1 MKKVAFYTLGC
12 KLNFAESSSIARSL
26 EPMGFV
32 RAEFQDQPDLFVIN
46 TCSVTEQA
54 DKKCKKVV
62 REAKKVNPNSTV
74 VIIGCYAQLKP
85 EEISAIPGVDL
96 VLGANEKFQ
105 LPTLLP
111 PYLNRESAD
120 LPKLIASEIRYDLDY
135 HASYSVNDRTRT
147 FLKVQDGCDYP
158 CSYCTIPLARGQSR
172 SDTIEKVLGL
182 IEEISAKDVK
192 EIVLTGVNIG
202 DFGIQNGKRVETF
215 FQLVQA
221 IEENSSIQ
229 RFRISSIEPNLL
241 TSEMIS
247 FLGSSTKFVPHFHI
261 PLQSGSNAVLRLM
274 KRRYQRELYVDRVS
288 LIKEVMPNACIGVD
302 VIVGH
307 PGETP
312 ELFLE
317 TYEFLNSLDISYLH
331 VFPYSER
338 PNTYAVDIKPKVDSM
353 HKAER
358 SKMLHILS
366 DKKRHAFYESQAG
379 LKGQVLFEES
389 AYPGT
394 MEGFSE
400 NYVRVVVPF
409 DPLQINTV
417 QHVRYKNLNETGE
430 MLGVVVE
437 HKA

>member
-111 PYLNRESAD
+111 PYLNRESVD

-182 IEEISAKDVK
+182 IEEIAAKGVK

-221 IEENSSIQ
+221 IEEKSTIQ

-241 TSEMIS
+241 TSEMIA
-247 FLGSSTKFVPHFHI
+247 FLGASTKFVPHFHI

-274 KRRYQRELYVDRVS
+274 KRRYQRELYLDRVNS
-288 LIKEVMPNACIGVD
+288 IKEVMPNACIGVD

-317 TYEFLNSLDISYLH
+317 TYEFLNGLDISYLH

-338 PNTYAVDIKPKVDSM
+338 PNTYAVDIKPKVDGM
-353 HKAER
+353 QKAER

-366 DKKRHAFYESQAG
+366 DKKRHAFYASQAG

-389 AYPGT
+389 ATPGT

-417 QHVRYKNLNETGE
+417 QSVRYKSLNESGE
-430 MLGVVVE
+430 MLGAIIE